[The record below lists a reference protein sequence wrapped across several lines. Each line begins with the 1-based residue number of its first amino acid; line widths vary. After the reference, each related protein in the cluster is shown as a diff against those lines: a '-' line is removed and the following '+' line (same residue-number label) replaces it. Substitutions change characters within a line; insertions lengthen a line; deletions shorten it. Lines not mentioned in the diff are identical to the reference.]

1 MIQLIMLLMT
11 IASGETLQQ
20 HKQQMQSVANQMVEY
35 EVRLEELK
43 EKKTKTPD
51 GPELE
56 EILSEIADIH
66 KELVAMKQK
75 REKIRT
81 HVRKEHP
88 QQDIFSD
95 LSFYKQNEKSKE
107 KDEKGDALLDKKLDE
122 LLKLVQSQYVR
133 TLSEDFKISQDLQT
147 EEDVRK
153 KLKEQRAKVRKAD
166 KKKYISE
173 EVQTTIKAE

>member
-1 MIQLIMLLMT
+1 MQCWADSLP
-11 IASGETLQQ
+11 Q
-20 HKQQMQSVANQMVEY
+20 HKQQMQTIANQMVEF

-56 EILSEIADIH
+56 EILSEITDIH
-66 KELVAMKQK
+66 KELVAIKQK

-95 LSFYKQNEKSKE
+95 LSFYKQNEKSKG
-107 KDEKGDALLDKKLDE
+107 KDEKPDVQLEKKLDE

-133 TLSEDFKISQDLQT
+133 TLSEDFKISKEIQT
-147 EEDVRK
+147 EDDVRK
-153 KLKEQRAKVRKAD
+153 KLKEKRAEVIKAD
-166 KKKYISE
+166 KKKYIRE
-173 EVQTTIKAE
+173 GIDTTIKAE